1 MKERDLVS
9 VSDRVSDRKEPDST
23 STLRGKVG
31 FLQIPVRPEFVKDM
45 SCALRS
51 FFTGSRRLFRPRIVA
66 QWSFRPPDRVNRR
79 DARQLPTTAGY
90 CQAVAPEFDVSAI
103 DHDQYGRT
111 VAALY
116 LSYLAPAPKTG
127 FLAIVA
133 T

>member
-1 MKERDLVS
+1 MS
-9 VSDRVSDRKEPDST
+9 ASDRVACSLLGRLGFYSLPVNRK
-23 STLRGKVG
+23 RVN
-31 FLQIPVRPEFVKDM
+31 DM

-51 FFTGSRRLFRPRIVA
+51 FFTCSRRSFRPRIVA

>member
-1 MKERDLVS
+1 MHS
-9 VSDRVSDRKEPDST
+9 GAFSH
-23 STLRGKVG
+23 
-31 FLQIPVRPEFVKDM
+31 
-45 SCALRS
+45 ALGGRS
-51 FFTGSRRLFRPRIVA
+51 AHELSLSGR
-66 QWSFRPPDRVNRR
+66 WSFRPPDRVNRR

-103 DHDQYGRT
+103 AHDQYGRT